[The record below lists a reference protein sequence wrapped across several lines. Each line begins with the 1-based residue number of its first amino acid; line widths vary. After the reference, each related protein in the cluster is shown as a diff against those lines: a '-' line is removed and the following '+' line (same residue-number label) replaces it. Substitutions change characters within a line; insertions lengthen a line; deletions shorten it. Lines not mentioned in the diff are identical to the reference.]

1 MYLLDTNICIFAIN
15 KKTPQLI
22 NTINKK
28 SKHDIYISSL
38 TIAELE
44 FGVENSQYVEK
55 NRVALLK
62 FISLFRI
69 LPFDDEDAVC
79 YGKLKT
85 KLKKKGEIIGPIDM
99 LLAAQA
105 LSKDLIFVTNTA
117 DESSRVDGLKLRTG
131 RKSFLQVCKFILTNY
146 CSSWFRQSIDYS
158 GSLPTPSFRQCHWAG
173 IQVAFKLFCV
183 RFALPSG
190 LHRYET
196 QRRLRLQRVSS
207 LPV

>member
-1 MYLLDTNICIFAIN
+1 VYLLDTNICIFAIN

-69 LPFDDEDAVC
+69 LPFDDE
-79 YGKLKT
+79 
-85 KLKKKGEIIGPIDM
+85 
-99 LLAAQA
+99 
-105 LSKDLIFVTNTA
+105 
-117 DESSRVDGLKLRTG
+117 ESPAR
-131 RKSFLQVCKFILTNY
+131 
-146 CSSWFRQSIDYS
+146 
-158 GSLPTPSFRQCHWAG
+158 
-173 IQVAFKLFCV
+173 
-183 RFALPSG
+183 
-190 LHRYET
+190 
-196 QRRLRLQRVSS
+196 
-207 LPV
+207 

>member
-1 MYLLDTNICIFAIN
+1 VYLLDTNICIFAIN

-105 LSKDLIFVTNTA
+105 LSKDLIFVTNNA
-117 DESSRVDGLKLRTG
+117 DEFSRVDGLKIEDWS
-131 RKSFLQVCKFILTNY
+131 KE
-146 CSSWFRQSIDYS
+146 
-158 GSLPTPSFRQCHWAG
+158 LPAS
-173 IQVAFKLFCV
+173 V
-183 RFALPSG
+183 
-190 LHRYET
+190 
-196 QRRLRLQRVSS
+196 
-207 LPV
+207 